1 MQNTWF
7 VRLLISL
14 AMLGVALYF
23 LVPTGIYFSLSE
35 EQTQEVR
42 QNKAAWDKHVPAW
55 APSAHIVPGLDLQG
69 GVHMV
74 LGVNLEKAVTDRA
87 SRAAQRLK
95 TELEDKGVGFEK
107 VEHIVDPETGYGT
120 RIDVVFKSP
129 ADAQTYE
136 RDIARFFGDLEV
148 VSQTSTQLTLRVPPE
163 VINQISDDAVDQT
176 IKTIRNRIDSMGVTE
191 PSIAKRGDD
200 QIQIQLPGYNNP
212 EEAKSLI
219 GRTAQLQFMMVD
231 DDTDFLTKLTDLPA
245 GVTLQQSVF
254 QRPDGGYGND
264 IYLEF
269 PAPKLDEVRQ
279 FLVGKV
285 PLDYVVKYG
294 NIGRNDATTG
304 QPLMRSY
311 TLKRQVELTGD
322 ELVDARVALGS
333 PENPR
338 PFVSLDFSVAGGRRF
353 GELTTRNVGKR
364 MAIVLE
370 DIVDS
375 APVINEPITGGSAQI
390 TMGGNRTRDEMIR
403 DANQLALVLK
413 AGALPA
419 PVTFREERTV
429 GPSLGAEAVR
439 AGAMASAV
447 GGLLIVLF
455 MCFYYRVSGL
465 LSCLGLIFNMTF
477 LLSIL
482 SWLGATMTL
491 PGIAGLLLTVGMA
504 IDANIII
511 NERIRDELRAGKTP
525 RSAVSM
531 GFDNAFSAILDANV
545 TTFIAGMVL
554 WQFGTGPVQNF
565 ATTLLIGVVTSLVSS
580 VFVVR
585 VFFDMYASK
594 RTDTLSI

>member
-14 AMLGVALYF
+14 GMLGAALYF
-23 LVPTGIYFSLSE
+23 LVPTGIYFSLTPE
-35 EQTQEVR
+35 ETREVR
-42 QNKAAWDKHVPAW
+42 QDKAAWEKHVPAW
-55 APSAHIVPGLDLQG
+55 APSSHIVPGLDLQG

-95 TELEDKGVGFEK
+95 TELEDKGVAFER

-120 RIDVVFKSP
+120 RIEVVFKTP
-129 ADAQTYE
+129 EAADTYE
-136 RDIARFFGDLEV
+136 KDIAQFFGDLEI
-148 VSQTSTQLTLRVPPE
+148 VSQSSTELALRVPPE
-163 VINQISDDAVDQT
+163 VIDQISNDAVDQT

-212 EEAKSLI
+212 QEAKSLI
-219 GRTAQLQFMMVD
+219 GRTAQLEFMMAND
-231 DDTDFLTKLTDLPA
+231 EADFLTKLTDLPA

-269 PAPKLDEVRQ
+269 SENQLDE
-279 FLVGKV
+279 LKTYLTGKV

-294 NIGRNDATTG
+294 TLGRKNDAG
-304 QPLMRSY
+304 QDMMRSY
-311 TLKRQVELTGD
+311 TLNRQVELTGD

-353 GELTTRNVGKR
+353 GELTTKSVGKR

-429 GPSLGAEAVR
+429 GPSLGAETVR
-439 AGAMASAV
+439 SGALASGLAGV
-447 GGLLIVLF
+447 LIVLF
-455 MCFYYRVSGL
+455 MCFYYRFSGL
-465 LSCLGLIFNMTF
+465 LSVLGLVFNMAF
-477 LLSIL
+477 LLGIL
-482 SWLGATMTL
+482 SWLGATLTL
-491 PGIAGLLLTVGMA
+491 PGIAGLVLTVGMA
-504 IDANIII
+504 IDANVII

-525 RSAVSM
+525 RSAVGS
-531 GFDNAFSAILDANV
+531 GFENAFSAILDGNV

-565 ATTLLIGVVTSLVSS
+565 ATTLLIGVITSVVSA
-580 VFVVR
+580 VFITR
-585 VFFDMYASK
+585 VFFDIATAK
-594 RTDTLSI
+594 GPEKLSI

>member
-1 MQNTWF
+1 MQNNWTF
-7 VRLLISL
+7 RLLVSL
-14 AMLGVALYF
+14 FMLGVAFYF
-23 LVPTGIYFSLSE
+23 LVPSVIYFSLSE
-35 EQTQEVR
+35 EETLEVR
-42 QNKAAWDKHVPAW
+42 QNKAAWEKHVPSW
-55 APSAHIVPGLDLQG
+55 ASSSHIVPGLDLQG

-74 LGVNLEKAVTDRA
+74 LGVNLDKAVTDRA

-95 TELEDKGVGFEK
+95 SELEEKNVGFER
-107 VEHIVDPETGYGT
+107 VEHIIDPNTGYGT
-120 RIDVVFKSP
+120 RIEVVFKSA
-129 ADAQTYE
+129 ADAQTYN
-136 RDIARFFGDLEV
+136 RDIARFFGDLDV
-148 VSQTSTQLTLRVPPE
+148 VSQTSTQLALRVPPD
-163 VINQISDDAVDQT
+163 VIRQISTDAVDQT

-191 PSIAKRGDD
+191 PTIAKRGDD

-231 DDTDFLTKLTDLPA
+231 DDTDFLTTLTDLPA
-245 GVTLQQSVF
+245 GVTLQQSMF

-264 IYLEF
+264 IFLEF
-269 PAPKLDEVRQ
+269 SATRLDEVRQ
-279 FLVGKV
+279 YLMGKV

-294 NIGRNDATTG
+294 NTGRIDDMG
-304 QPLMRSY
+304 QPVMRSY

-390 TMGGNRTRDEMIR
+390 TMGGNRTREEMIR

-429 GPSLGAEAVR
+429 GPSLGAEAVQ
-439 AGAMASAV
+439 AGATAGVV
-447 GGLLIVLF
+447 GSLLIIVF
-455 MCFYYRVSGL
+455 MVIYYRVSGL
-465 LSCLGLIFNMTF
+465 LSCLGLLFNMSF
-477 LLSIL
+477 LLAIL

-491 PGIAGLLLTVGMA
+491 PGIAGLVLTLGMA

-511 NERIRDELRAGKTP
+511 NERIREELRAGKTP
-525 RSAVSM
+525 RSAVSL

-565 ATTLLIGVVTSLVSS
+565 ATTLLIGVVTSLVSA
-580 VFVVR
+580 VFIVR